1 MSRGLRV
8 GGAAGPALAALAGA
22 LALAPAAA
30 AVAAALVLEPC
41 RLPGVER
48 EARCGT
54 LARPL
59 DPARP
64 EGRQIALQ
72 VAVLPA
78 LARQPRADPVFFVPG
93 GPGQGAIP
101 LAGQVRHLLAPL
113 NRQRDL
119 VLVDP
124 RGTGA
129 SAPLDCGP
137 APDALAGVDA
147 QVAHLLACRDALA
160 RSPLLGG
167 VDDLRHFNTAA
178 KAADLDAVRQ
188 ALGAP
193 QVNIVA
199 VSYGTRVALELM
211 RQQPGAVRRA
221 VLDGVVPPDMGLPR
235 AFALDAQAALD
246 ALFDACAR
254 DPACAGRH
262 PRLAARWAQALARL
276 PASVVLPDPLSGA
289 AVEARITRATALG
302 ALRLALYSPLL
313 GAALPWAIDEAA
325 LGRWGALLG
334 LARALAEGPGQPRLA
349 AGAHFSVICSEDMAG
364 VVAPA
369 VARSPFDAL
378 AVVYDRVCADW
389 PRAALPA
396 GFTTIAPA
404 RAPVLLLSGGIDP
417 VTPPRHAERVQAALG
432 RLARHAVVPQAGHGV
447 LALPCIREA
456 VAHFVAARDSE
467 TALAVDADCA
477 RAVPRPPAWAPP
489 APAAGLPAGS
499 R

>member
-1 MSRGLRV
+1 MSRRRWLR
-8 GGAAGPALAALAGA
+8 AAAPWA
-22 LALAPAAA
+22 LALGLAWAGLPAAA
-30 AVAAALVLEPC
+30 AAELRLEPC

-59 DPARP
+59 DPAQP
-64 EGRQIALQ
+64 AGRQIELH

-78 LARQPRADPVFFVPG
+78 LARRARADPVLFIPG
-93 GPGQGAIP
+93 GPGQGAIA

-113 NRQRDL
+113 ERQRDL

-137 APDALAGVDA
+137 GPDALAGVEA
-147 QVAHLLACRDALA
+147 QVAHLRACREALA
-160 RSPLLGG
+160 RAPFLGG

-178 KAADLDAVRQ
+178 KAADLDAVRR
-188 ALGAP
+188 ALGAA
-193 QVNIVA
+193 QVNLVA
-199 VSYGTRVALELM
+199 VSYGTRVALELL
-211 RQQPGAVRRA
+211 RQQPVSVRRA
-221 VLDGVVPPDMGLPR
+221 VLDGVVPPDMALPR

-254 DPACAGRH
+254 EAACAGRH

-276 PASVVLPDPLSGA
+276 PAAAVLPDPLSGA
-289 AVEARITRATALG
+289 AVEAWITRETALG

-313 GAALPWAIDEAA
+313 GSALPWAVDEAA
-325 LGRWGALLG
+325 QGRWAALLG

-349 AGAHFSVICSEDMAG
+349 VGAHFSVICSEDLRTAMT
-364 VVAPA
+364 PA

-389 PRAALPA
+389 PRADPPA

-404 RAPVLLLSGGIDP
+404 RSPVLLLSGGVDP
-417 VTPPRHAERVQAALG
+417 VTPPRHAERVHAALG
-432 RLARHAVVPQAGHGV
+432 ALARHAVVPQAGHGV
-447 LALPCIREA
+447 LALPCVREA
-456 VAHFVAARDSE
+456 AAHFVAARDAE
-467 TALAVDADCA
+467 RALAVDADCA
-477 RAVPRPPAWAPP
+477 RSVPRPRAWVPP
-489 APAAGLPAGS
+489 GSAAAAGP

>member
-1 MSRGLRV
+1 VGAVLRRALP
-8 GGAAGPALAALAGA
+8 AAVLALTW
-22 LALAPAAA
+22 ALAPAAA
-30 AVAAALVLEPC
+30 AGLVLEPC
-41 RLPGVER
+41 RLPGVET

-64 EGRQIALQ
+64 EGRQIELH

-78 LARQPRADPVFFVPG
+78 LARRPRADPVFFVPG
-93 GPGQGAIP
+93 GPGQGAIA
-101 LAGQVRHLLAPL
+101 LAGQVQRLLAPL
-113 NRQRDL
+113 ARQRDL

-129 SAPLDCGP
+129 SAPLDCGT

-147 QVAHLLACRDALA
+147 QVEHLRACREALA
-160 RSPLLGG
+160 RAPFLGG
-167 VDDLRHFNTAA
+167 ADDLRHFNTAA
-178 KAADLDAVRQ
+178 KAADLDAVRR
-188 ALGAP
+188 ALGAA
-193 QVNIVA
+193 QVNVVA

-221 VLDGVVPPDMGLPR
+221 VLDGVVPPDMALPR

-254 DPACAGRH
+254 DAACAGRH

-276 PASVVLPDPLSGA
+276 PASVVLPDPLTGA
-289 AVEARITRATALG
+289 AVEARITRETALG

-325 LGRWGALLG
+325 HGRWAALLG

-349 AGAHFSVICSEDMAG
+349 AGAHFSVICSEDLSTTMT
-364 VVAPA
+364 PA

-389 PRAALPA
+389 PRAAPPP
-396 GFTTIAPA
+396 GFTTIATA

-417 VTPPRHAERVQAALG
+417 VTPPRHGERVHAALG
-432 RLARHAVVPQAGHGV
+432 ARARHAVVPQAGHGV
-447 LALPCIREA
+447 LALPCVREA
-456 VAHFVAARDSE
+456 VAHFITERDPE
-467 TALAVDADCA
+467 RALAVDADCA
-477 RAVPRPPAWAPP
+477 RGVPRPPVWAPP
-489 APAAGLPAGS
+489 GAAAAGEP